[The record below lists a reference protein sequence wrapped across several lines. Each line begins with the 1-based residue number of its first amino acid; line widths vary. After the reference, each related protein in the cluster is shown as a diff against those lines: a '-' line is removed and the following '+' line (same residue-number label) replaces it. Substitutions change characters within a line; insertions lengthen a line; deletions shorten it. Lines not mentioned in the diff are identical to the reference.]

1 MARGLAERIQGTSA
15 FLFGWADA
23 PLQRGLAQRR
33 KEMGWFKKK
42 GPDLRDIRP
51 DVGSQPIR
59 QFGVTG
65 ESRLAWSES
74 KRRSGLIIVQVQVRH
89 TATEKCT
96 PVQSQS
102 IFKGWFRIYWTKDL
116 ISKLAEC
123 RLYQWRQQQISVL
136 YSGGMTFSFIY
147 LLLSLPL
154 RESKILPLHQKSGVI
169 IDLFHCTVERVR
181 LLFTGRLAETI
192 ALA

>member
-1 MARGLAERIQGTSA
+1 MTRFFICTSVLLSPSHSCGPGTRRAHPGHQCLPVRLGGCPAAAGLGPEEEG
-15 FLFGWADA
+15 D
-23 PLQRGLAQRR
+23 GL
-33 KEMGWFKKK
+33 FKKT

-59 QFGVTG
+59 RFGVTG

-74 KRRSGLIIVQVQVRH
+74 KPRSGLIIVQVQVRH

-96 PVQSQS
+96 PVQVQS
-102 IFKGWFRIYWTKDL
+102 IFKAGSEFIGQRTL
-116 ISKLAEC
+116 ISKSAEC

-136 YSGGMTFSFIY
+136 YSGGTTFSVIY

-154 RESKILPLHQKSGVI
+154 RESKILPLHQ
-169 IDLFHCTVERVR
+169 
-181 LLFTGRLAETI
+181 
-192 ALA
+192 